1 MTLLIP
7 TYTVYNMSNDKIF
20 NNSFDS
26 PDFQLGDINFD
37 LDPTIKDNREEEIKI
52 HFEMIARK
60 IHELIE
66 VSRFKVFNQIDELG
80 KCNKLKKADINDVY
94 GYIVDEMAEK
104 YSRIDLFSEMCV
116 YFDIN
121 PTKFYSSLSNV
132 YKEDLIQELDAKT
145 NVLSKRNINKL
156 F

>member
-1 MTLLIP
+1 
-7 TYTVYNMSNDKIF
+7 MSNDKIF
-20 NNSFDS
+20 NNSFES
-26 PDFQLGDINFD
+26 SEFELSDISFE
-37 LDPTIKDNREEEIKI
+37 LESGYKDTREEEIKI

-66 VSRFKVFNQIDELG
+66 ASRFKSFNEIDDLG
-80 KCNKLKKADINDVY
+80 RCNKLKKADINDVY
-94 GYIVDEMAEK
+94 GYIVDEMAIK
-104 YSRIDLFSEMCV
+104 YSRIDLFSEICV

-132 YKEDLIQELDAKT
+132 YKEDLIQELDVKT
-145 NVLSKRNINKL
+145 GVLGKRNINKL